1 MNLLNAKNLYHS
13 YGDQPLLDMANLSIE
28 DGERICLVGRNGTGK
43 STLLKMLSG
52 QIKPD
57 EGDINKAREL
67 KVAELKQEVPTSIE
81 GTVYDCIA
89 SGIGELGRVITEWH
103 HLALEAATDMSV
115 LPRMQELQDI
125 IEANNA
131 WNLENRISA
140 TVSRL
145 SLPPDAEFN
154 QLSGGM
160 KRRVLL
166 GMALVAEPD
175 LLLLDEPTNHLDIE
189 SIIWLEEFLQQFK
202 GSLLFITHDR
212 SFLKSLATRIIDLD
226 RGKLT
231 SWPGSY
237 ERYLEAKQA
246 QLEVESTHNALFD
259 KKLALEEVWIRQ
271 GIKARRTRNE
281 GRVRALEQLRRDR
294 SERREVQGRVK
305 LTTQDS
311 EKSGKIVINAEAVK
325 FHFEDKPIVN
335 HFNFKM
341 LRGEKIGIIGPNGC
355 GKSTLIKLLLGNLAP
370 QEGEIHR
377 GTKLEVAY
385 FDQHRESLDPEKSV
399 RDNLVEK
406 ADHVEVNGVS
416 KHVISYLKDFLFS
429 EKKINMPVKALSGGE
444 RNRLLLARLF
454 TRSFNFLIMDEPTND
469 LDMDTLELLEE
480 LLVEFKGSLLL
491 VSHDRNFIDNTVT
504 STLVFEGEGE
514 VNEYVGGYDDWIR
527 QRTTTTESP
536 QAINSKTKSKDK
548 SKDKPVQAPKPKPKA
563 KLSAADEKELRLLPV
578 KIEKLENQIEKL
590 HLQFAEPGFYDQD
603 STVTLPLQQQ
613 LSEQEAS
620 LQTLYERWEKLDQ

>member
-1 MNLLNAKNLYHS
+1 MNLLNANNLYHS

-52 QIKPD
+52 QIKSD
-57 EGDINKAREL
+57 EGEINKSRGL
-67 KVAELKQEVPTSIE
+67 RVAELKQEVPASIE
-81 GTVYDCIA
+81 GSVYDCIA
-89 SGIGELGRVITEWH
+89 SGIGELGNVITEWH
-103 HLALEAATDMSV
+103 HLVLQVATDISV

-145 SLPPDAEFN
+145 NLPADAEFN

-202 GSLLFITHDR
+202 GSLLFISHDR

-294 SERREVQGRVK
+294 SDRRELQGRVK
-305 LTTQDS
+305 LVTQKS

-325 FHFEDKPIVN
+325 FQFEDKTIVN
-335 HFNFKM
+335 NFTFKM

-355 GKSTLIKLLLGNLAP
+355 GKSTLIKLLLGKLAP
-370 QEGEIHR
+370 QEGDIQL
-377 GTKLEVAY
+377 GTKLEAAY
-385 FDQHRESLDPEKSV
+385 FDQHRETLDLEKSV

-406 ADHVEVNGVS
+406 SDHVEVNGVS

-454 TRSFNFLIMDEPTND
+454 TRSFNFLVMDEPTND

-480 LLVEFKGSLLL
+480 LLVDFKGSLLL

-504 STLVFEGEGE
+504 STLVFEGDGE
-514 VNEYVGGYDDWIR
+514 VNEYVGGYVDWLR
-527 QRTTTTESP
+527 QRTTITESA
-536 QAINSKTKSKDK
+536 QAINSKVKSKN
-548 SKDKPVQAPKPKPKA
+548 KPAQAPKPQPKPKV
-563 KLSAADEKELRLLPV
+563 KLSAADEKELRLLPI
-578 KIEKLENQIEKL
+578 KIEKLENEIEKM
-590 HLQFAEPGFYDQD
+590 HQQFAVPGFYDQA
-603 STVTLPLQQQ
+603 SAITEPLRQQ
-613 LSEQEAS
+613 LSKHESS
-620 LQTLYERWEKLDQ
+620 LQMLYERWEKLDQ

>member
-1 MNLLNAKNLYHS
+1 MNLLNANNLYHS

-57 EGDINKAREL
+57 EGEINKSRGL
-67 KVAELKQEVPTSIE
+67 RVAELKQEVPASIE
-81 GTVYDCIA
+81 GSVYDCIA
-89 SGIGELGRVITEWH
+89 SGIGELGNVITEWH
-103 HLALEAATDMSV
+103 HLVLQVATDISV

-145 SLPPDAEFN
+145 NLPADAEFN

-202 GSLLFITHDR
+202 GSLLFISHDR

-294 SERREVQGRVK
+294 SDRRELQGRVK
-305 LTTQDS
+305 LVTQKS

-325 FHFEDKPIVN
+325 FQFEDKPIVN
-335 HFNFKM
+335 NFTFKM
-341 LRGEKIGIIGPNGC
+341 LRGEKIGLIGPNGC
-355 GKSTLIKLLLGNLAP
+355 GKSTLIKLLLGKLAP
-370 QEGEIHR
+370 QEGEIQL

-385 FDQHRESLDPEKSV
+385 FDQHRETLDLEKSV

-454 TRSFNFLIMDEPTND
+454 TRSFNFLVMDEPTND

-514 VNEYVGGYDDWIR
+514 VNEYVGGYIDWLR
-527 QRTTTTESP
+527 QRTTTTESA
-536 QAINSKTKSKDK
+536 QAINSKTKSK
-548 SKDKPVQAPKPKPKA
+548 SKPAQAPKPKPKA

-578 KIEKLENQIEKL
+578 KIEKLEKQIEKM
-590 HLQFAEPGFYDQD
+590 HQEFAVPGFYDQD
-603 STVTLPLQQQ
+603 STITKQLQQQ
-613 LSEQEAS
+613 LSTHETS
-620 LQTLYERWEKLDQ
+620 LQALYDQWEKLDP

>member
-13 YGDQPLLDMANLSIE
+13 YGDQPLLDMASLSIE

-52 QIKPD
+52 EIKPD

-67 KVAELKQEVPTSIE
+67 RVAELKQEVPASLE
-81 GTVYDCIA
+81 GSVYDCIA
-89 SGIGELGRVITEWH
+89 SGIGELGSVITEWH
-103 HLALEAATDMSV
+103 HLALEAASDMSV
-115 LPRMQELQDI
+115 LPRMQQLQDI
-125 IEANNA
+125 IETNNA

-145 SLPPDAEFN
+145 SLPADAQFN

-226 RGKLT
+226 RGQLT

-237 ERYLEAKQA
+237 ERYLEAKLA
-246 QLEVESTHNALFD
+246 QLDVESTHNALFD

-281 GRVRALEQLRRDR
+281 GRVRALEQLRRER
-294 SERREVQGRVK
+294 SERRENQGRVK
-305 LTTQDS
+305 LATQKS

-325 FHFEDKPIVN
+325 FHFQDKPIVN
-335 HFNFKM
+335 DFTFKM

-370 QEGEIHR
+370 QEGEIQL
-377 GTKLEVAY
+377 GTKLEIAY
-385 FDQHRESLDPEKSV
+385 FDQHRETLDLEKSV

-454 TRSFNFLIMDEPTND
+454 TRSFNLLVMDEPTND

-504 STLVFEGEGE
+504 STLVFEAEGE
-514 VNEYVGGYDDWIR
+514 VNEYVGGYVDWLR
-527 QRTTTTESP
+527 QRTQTSEAP
-536 QAINSKTKSKDK
+536 KVKTKAKLA
-548 SKDKPVQAPKPKPKA
+548 PAPKPKI
-563 KLSAADEKELRLLPV
+563 SAQDQKELRLLPV
-578 KIEKLENQIEKL
+578 KIEKLETQIDQL
-590 HLQFAEPGFYDQD
+590 HQRFAEPDFYEQD
-603 STVTLPLQQQ
+603 SAITLPLQQK
-613 LSEQEAS
+613 LSEHEAS
-620 LQTLYERWEKLDQ
+620 LKVLFDRWEELDQ

>member
-1 MNLLNAKNLYHS
+1 MNLLNANNLYHS

-52 QIKPD
+52 QIKSD
-57 EGDINKAREL
+57 EGEINKSRGL
-67 KVAELKQEVPTSIE
+67 RVAELKQEVPASIE
-81 GTVYDCIA
+81 GSVYDCIA
-89 SGIGELGRVITEWH
+89 SGIGELGNVITEWH
-103 HLALEAATDMSV
+103 HLVLQVATDISV

-145 SLPPDAEFN
+145 NLPADAEFN

-202 GSLLFITHDR
+202 GSLLFISHDR

-294 SERREVQGRVK
+294 SDRRELQGRVK
-305 LTTQDS
+305 LVTQKS
-311 EKSGKIVINAEAVK
+311 EKSGKIVINAEAVTLQ
-325 FHFEDKPIVN
+325 FEDKTIVN
-335 HFNFKM
+335 NFTFKM

-355 GKSTLIKLLLGNLAP
+355 GKSTLIKLLLGKLAP
-370 QEGEIHR
+370 QEGDIQL
-377 GTKLEVAY
+377 GTKLEAAY
-385 FDQHRESLDPEKSV
+385 FDQHRETLDLEKSV

-406 ADHVEVNGVS
+406 SDHVEVNGVS

-454 TRSFNFLIMDEPTND
+454 TRSFNFLVMDEPTND

-480 LLVEFKGSLLL
+480 LLVDFKGSLLL

-504 STLVFEGEGE
+504 STLVFEGDGE
-514 VNEYVGGYDDWIR
+514 VNEYVGGYVDWLR
-527 QRTTTTESP
+527 QRTTTNESA
-536 QAINSKTKSKDK
+536 QAINSKVKSK
-548 SKDKPVQAPKPKPKA
+548 SKPAQAPKPQPKPKV
-563 KLSAADEKELRLLPV
+563 KLSAADEKELRLLPI
-578 KIEKLENQIEKL
+578 KIEKLENQIEQMHQK
-590 HLQFAEPGFYDQD
+590 FAVPGFYDQA
-603 STVTLPLQQQ
+603 SAITEPLRQQ
-613 LSEQEAS
+613 LSEHESS
-620 LQTLYERWEKLDQ
+620 LKLLYERWEKLDQ

>member
-1 MNLLNAKNLYHS
+1 
-13 YGDQPLLDMANLSIE
+13 
-28 DGERICLVGRNGTGK
+28 
-43 STLLKMLSG
+43 
-52 QIKPD
+52 
-57 EGDINKAREL
+57 
-67 KVAELKQEVPTSIE
+67 
-81 GTVYDCIA
+81 
-89 SGIGELGRVITEWH
+89 
-103 HLALEAATDMSV
+103 
-115 LPRMQELQDI
+115 MQELQDI

-145 SLPPDAEFN
+145 NLPADAEFN

-202 GSLLFITHDR
+202 GSLLFISHDR

-294 SERREVQGRVK
+294 SDRRELQGRIK
-305 LTTQDS
+305 LVTQKS

-325 FHFEDKPIVN
+325 FQFEDKTIVN
-335 HFNFKM
+335 NFTFKM

-355 GKSTLIKLLLGNLAP
+355 GKSTLIKLLLGKLAP
-370 QEGEIHR
+370 QEGDIQL
-377 GTKLEVAY
+377 GTKLEAAY
-385 FDQHRESLDPEKSV
+385 FDQHRETLDLEKSV

-406 ADHVEVNGVS
+406 SDHVEVNGVS

-454 TRSFNFLIMDEPTND
+454 TRSFNFLVMDEPTND

-480 LLVEFKGSLLL
+480 LLVDFKGSLLL

-504 STLVFEGEGE
+504 STLVFEGDGE
-514 VNEYVGGYDDWIR
+514 VNEYVGGYVDWLR
-527 QRTTTTESP
+527 QRTTTNESA
-536 QAINSKTKSKDK
+536 QAINSKVKSK
-548 SKDKPVQAPKPKPKA
+548 SKPAQAPKPQPKPKV
-563 KLSAADEKELRLLPV
+563 KLSAADEKELRLLPI
-578 KIEKLENQIEKL
+578 KIEKLENQIEQMHQK
-590 HLQFAEPGFYDQD
+590 FAVPGFYDQA
-603 STVTLPLQQQ
+603 SAITEPLRQQ
-613 LSEQEAS
+613 LSEHESS
-620 LQTLYERWEKLDQ
+620 LKLLYERWEKLDQ

>member
-1 MNLLNAKNLYHS
+1 MNLLNANNLYHS

-52 QIKPD
+52 QIKSD
-57 EGDINKAREL
+57 EGEINKSRGL
-67 KVAELKQEVPTSIE
+67 RVAELKQEVPASIE
-81 GTVYDCIA
+81 GSVYDCIA
-89 SGIGELGRVITEWH
+89 SGIGELGNVITEWH
-103 HLALEAATDMSV
+103 HLVLQVATDISV

-145 SLPPDAEFN
+145 NLPADAEFN

-202 GSLLFITHDR
+202 GSLLFISHDR

-294 SERREVQGRVK
+294 SDRRELQGRVK
-305 LTTQDS
+305 LVTQKS
-311 EKSGKIVINAEAVK
+311 EKSGKIVINAEAVT
-325 FHFEDKPIVN
+325 FQFEDKTIVN
-335 HFNFKM
+335 NFTFKM

-355 GKSTLIKLLLGNLAP
+355 GKSTLIKLLLGKLAP
-370 QEGEIHR
+370 QEGDIQL
-377 GTKLEVAY
+377 GTKLEAAY
-385 FDQHRESLDPEKSV
+385 FDQHRETLDLEKSV

-406 ADHVEVNGVS
+406 SDHVEVNGVS

-454 TRSFNFLIMDEPTND
+454 TRSFNFLVMDEPTND

-480 LLVEFKGSLLL
+480 LLVDFKGSLLL

-504 STLVFEGEGE
+504 STLVFEGNGE
-514 VNEYVGGYDDWIR
+514 VNEYVGGYVDWLR
-527 QRTTTTESP
+527 QRTTTNESA
-536 QAINSKTKSKDK
+536 QAINSKVKSK
-548 SKDKPVQAPKPKPKA
+548 SKPVQAPKPQPKPKV
-563 KLSAADEKELRLLPV
+563 KLSAADEKELRLLPI
-578 KIEKLENQIEKL
+578 KIEKLENQIEQMHQK
-590 HLQFAEPGFYDQD
+590 FAVPGFYDQA
-603 STVTLPLQQQ
+603 SAITEPLRQQ
-613 LSEQEAS
+613 LSEHEAS
-620 LQTLYERWEKLDQ
+620 LQMLYERWEKLDQ

>member
-67 KVAELKQEVPTSIE
+67 KVAELKQEVPASIE

-145 SLPPDAEFN
+145 SLPADAEFN

-189 SIIWLEEFLQQFK
+189 SIIWLEEFLLQFK

-226 RGKLT
+226 RGQLT

-294 SERREVQGRVK
+294 SDRRELQGRVK
-305 LTTQDS
+305 LVTQKS

-325 FHFEDKPIVN
+325 FHFQDKPIVN
-335 HFNFKM
+335 DFNFKM

-355 GKSTLIKLLLGNLAP
+355 GKSTLIKLLLGNLTP
-370 QEGEIHR
+370 QEGEIQL

-385 FDQHRESLDPEKSV
+385 FDQHRETLDLEKSV

-514 VNEYVGGYDDWIR
+514 VNEYVGGYVDWLR
-527 QRTTTTESP
+527 QRTTITESP
-536 QAINSKTKSKDK
+536 QAINSKAKVKN
-548 SKDKPVQAPKPKPKA
+548 KPVQTPKPKA
-563 KLSAADEKELRLLPV
+563 KLSAADEKELRLLPG
-578 KIEKLENQIEKL
+578 KIEKFEKQIEKL
-590 HLQFAEPGFYDQD
+590 HQQFAEPGFYDQD
-603 STVTLPLQQQ
+603 SAITQPLQQQ
-613 LSEQEAS
+613 LSEHESS
-620 LQTLYERWEKLDQ
+620 LQALYERWEKLDQ

>member
-1 MNLLNAKNLYHS
+1 MNLLNANNLYHS

-52 QIKPD
+52 QIKSD
-57 EGDINKAREL
+57 EGEINKSRGL
-67 KVAELKQEVPTSIE
+67 RVAELKQEVPASIE
-81 GTVYDCIA
+81 GSVYDCIA
-89 SGIGELGRVITEWH
+89 SGIGELGNVITEWH
-103 HLALEAATDMSV
+103 HLVLQVATDISV

-145 SLPPDAEFN
+145 NLPADAEFN

-202 GSLLFITHDR
+202 GSLLFISHDR

-294 SERREVQGRVK
+294 SDRRELQGRVK
-305 LTTQDS
+305 LVTQKS
-311 EKSGKIVINAEAVK
+311 EKSGKIVINAEAVT
-325 FHFEDKPIVN
+325 FQFEDKTIVN
-335 HFNFKM
+335 NFTFKM

-355 GKSTLIKLLLGNLAP
+355 GKSTLIKLLLGKLAP
-370 QEGEIHR
+370 QEGDIQL
-377 GTKLEVAY
+377 GTKLEAAY
-385 FDQHRESLDPEKSV
+385 FDQHRETLDLEKSV

-406 ADHVEVNGVS
+406 SDHVEVNGVS

-454 TRSFNFLIMDEPTND
+454 TRSFNFLVMDEPTND

-480 LLVEFKGSLLL
+480 LLVDFKGSLLL

-504 STLVFEGEGE
+504 STLVFEGNGE
-514 VNEYVGGYDDWIR
+514 VNEYVGGYVDWLR
-527 QRTTTTESP
+527 QRTTTNESA
-536 QAINSKTKSKDK
+536 QAINSKVKSK
-548 SKDKPVQAPKPKPKA
+548 SKPAQAPKPQPKPKV
-563 KLSAADEKELRLLPV
+563 KLSAADEKELRLLPI
-578 KIEKLENQIEKL
+578 KIEKLENQIEQMHQK
-590 HLQFAEPGFYDQD
+590 FAVPGFYDQA
-603 STVTLPLQQQ
+603 SAITEPLRQQ
-613 LSEQEAS
+613 LSEHEAS
-620 LQTLYERWEKLDQ
+620 LQMLYERWEKLDQ

>member
-1 MNLLNAKNLYHS
+1 MNLLNANNLYHS

-52 QIKPD
+52 QIKSD
-57 EGDINKAREL
+57 EGEINKSRGL
-67 KVAELKQEVPTSIE
+67 RVAELKQEVPASIE
-81 GTVYDCIA
+81 GSVYDCIA
-89 SGIGELGRVITEWH
+89 SGIGELGNVITEWH
-103 HLALEAATDMSV
+103 HLVLQVATDISV

-145 SLPPDAEFN
+145 NLPADAEFN

-202 GSLLFITHDR
+202 GSLLFISHDR

-294 SERREVQGRVK
+294 SDRRELQGRVK
-305 LTTQDS
+305 LVTQKS

-325 FHFEDKPIVN
+325 FQFEDKTIVN
-335 HFNFKM
+335 NFTFKM

-355 GKSTLIKLLLGNLAP
+355 GKSTLIKLLLGKLAP
-370 QEGEIHR
+370 QEGDIQL
-377 GTKLEVAY
+377 GTKLEAAY
-385 FDQHRESLDPEKSV
+385 FDQHRETLDLEKSV

-406 ADHVEVNGVS
+406 SDHVEVNGVS

-454 TRSFNFLIMDEPTND
+454 TRSFNFLVMDEPTND

-480 LLVEFKGSLLL
+480 LLVDFKGSLLL

-504 STLVFEGEGE
+504 STLVFEGDGE
-514 VNEYVGGYDDWIR
+514 VNEYVGGYVDWLR
-527 QRTTTTESP
+527 QRTTTNESA
-536 QAINSKTKSKDK
+536 QAINSKVKSK
-548 SKDKPVQAPKPKPKA
+548 SKPAQAPKPQPKPKV
-563 KLSAADEKELRLLPV
+563 KLSAADEKELRLLPI
-578 KIEKLENQIEKL
+578 KIEKLENQIEQMHQK
-590 HLQFAEPGFYDQD
+590 FAVPGFYDQA
-603 STVTLPLQQQ
+603 SAITEPLRQQ
-613 LSEQEAS
+613 LSEHESS
-620 LQTLYERWEKLDQ
+620 LKLLYERWEKLDQ

>member
-1 MNLLNAKNLYHS
+1 MNLLNANNLYHS

-57 EGDINKAREL
+57 EGEINKSRGL
-67 KVAELKQEVPTSIE
+67 RVAELKQEVPASIE
-81 GTVYDCIA
+81 GSVYDCIA
-89 SGIGELGRVITEWH
+89 SGIGELGNVITEWH
-103 HLALEAATDMSV
+103 HLVLQVATDISV

-125 IEANNA
+125 IETNNA

-145 SLPPDAEFN
+145 NLPADTEFN
-154 QLSGGM
+154 NLSGGM

-166 GMALVAEPD
+166 GMAFVAEPD

-202 GSLLFITHDR
+202 GSLLFISHDR
-212 SFLKSLATRIIDLD
+212 SFLKSLSTRIIDLD

-294 SERREVQGRVK
+294 SDRRELQGRVK
-305 LTTQDS
+305 LVTQKS

-325 FHFEDKPIVN
+325 FHFQDKPIVTD
-335 HFNFKM
+335 FTFKM

-355 GKSTLIKLLLGNLAP
+355 GKSTLIKLLLGKLAP
-370 QEGEIHR
+370 QEGDIQL

-385 FDQHRESLDPEKSV
+385 FDQHRETLDLEKSV

-454 TRSFNFLIMDEPTND
+454 TRSFNFLVMDEPTND

-504 STLVFEGEGE
+504 STLVFEGEGK
-514 VNEYVGGYDDWIR
+514 VNEYVGGYVDWIR

-536 QAINSKTKSKDK
+536 QAINSKVKSKN
-548 SKDKPVQAPKPKPKA
+548 KPVQAPKPKA
-563 KLSAADEKELRLLPV
+563 KLNAADEKALRLLPV
-578 KIEKLENQIEKL
+578 KIEKLEKQIEAM
-590 HLQFAEPGFYDQD
+590 HQQFAAPGFYDQD
-603 STVTLPLQQQ
+603 STVTQPLQQQ
-613 LSEQEAS
+613 LSEHEGS
-620 LQTLYERWEKLDQ
+620 LQALYEQWEKLDP

>member
-1 MNLLNAKNLYHS
+1 MNLLNATNLYHS

-57 EGDINKAREL
+57 EGEINKSRGL
-67 KVAELKQEVPTSIE
+67 LVAELKQEVPASIE
-81 GTVYDCIA
+81 GSVYDCIA
-89 SGIGELGRVITEWH
+89 SGIGELGNVITEWH
-103 HLALEAATDMSV
+103 HLVLQVATDISV

-145 SLPPDAEFN
+145 NLPADAEFN

-202 GSLLFITHDR
+202 GSLLFISHDR

-294 SERREVQGRVK
+294 SDRRELQGRVK
-305 LTTQDS
+305 LVTQKS

-325 FHFEDKPIVN
+325 FQFEDKPIVN
-335 HFNFKM
+335 NFTFKM
-341 LRGEKIGIIGPNGC
+341 LRGEKIGLIGPNGC
-355 GKSTLIKLLLGNLAP
+355 GKSTLIKLLLGKLAP
-370 QEGEIHR
+370 QEGEIQL

-385 FDQHRESLDPEKSV
+385 FDQHRETLDLEKSV

-454 TRSFNFLIMDEPTND
+454 TRSFNFLVMDEPTND

-514 VNEYVGGYDDWIR
+514 VNEYVGGYIDWLR
-527 QRTTTTESP
+527 QRTTTTESA
-536 QAINSKTKSKDK
+536 QAINSKTKSK
-548 SKDKPVQAPKPKPKA
+548 SKPAQAPKPKPKA

-578 KIEKLENQIEKL
+578 KIEKLEKQIEKM
-590 HLQFAEPGFYDQD
+590 HQEFAVPGFYDQD
-603 STVTLPLQQQ
+603 STITKQLQQQ
-613 LSEQEAS
+613 LSTHETS
-620 LQTLYERWEKLDQ
+620 LQALYDQWEKLDP

>member
-1 MNLLNAKNLYHS
+1 
-13 YGDQPLLDMANLSIE
+13 MANLSIE

-52 QIKPD
+52 QIKSD
-57 EGDINKAREL
+57 EGEINKSRGL
-67 KVAELKQEVPTSIE
+67 RVAELKQEVPASIE
-81 GTVYDCIA
+81 GSVYDCIA
-89 SGIGELGRVITEWH
+89 SGIGELGNVITEWH
-103 HLALEAATDMSV
+103 HLVLQVATDISV

-145 SLPPDAEFN
+145 NLPADAEFN

-202 GSLLFITHDR
+202 GSLLFISHDR

-294 SERREVQGRVK
+294 SDRRELQGRVK
-305 LTTQDS
+305 LVTQKS

-325 FHFEDKPIVN
+325 FQFEDKTIVN
-335 HFNFKM
+335 NFTFKM

-355 GKSTLIKLLLGNLAP
+355 GKSTLIKLLLGKLAP
-370 QEGEIHR
+370 QEGDIQL
-377 GTKLEVAY
+377 GTKLEAAY
-385 FDQHRESLDPEKSV
+385 FDQHRETLDLEKSV

-406 ADHVEVNGVS
+406 SDHVEVNGVS

-454 TRSFNFLIMDEPTND
+454 TRSFNFLVMDEPTND

-480 LLVEFKGSLLL
+480 LLVDFKGSLLL

-504 STLVFEGEGE
+504 STLVFEGDGE
-514 VNEYVGGYDDWIR
+514 VNEYVGGYVDWLR
-527 QRTTTTESP
+527 QRTTTNESA
-536 QAINSKTKSKDK
+536 QAINSKVKSK
-548 SKDKPVQAPKPKPKA
+548 SKPAQAPKPQPKPKV
-563 KLSAADEKELRLLPV
+563 KLSAADEKELRLLPI
-578 KIEKLENQIEKL
+578 KIEKLENQIEQMHQK
-590 HLQFAEPGFYDQD
+590 FAVPGFYDQA
-603 STVTLPLQQQ
+603 SAITEPLRQQ
-613 LSEQEAS
+613 LSEHESS
-620 LQTLYERWEKLDQ
+620 LKLLYERWEKLDQ

>member
-1 MNLLNAKNLYHS
+1 MNLLNANNLYHS

-57 EGDINKAREL
+57 EGEINKSRGL
-67 KVAELKQEVPTSIE
+67 RVAELKQEVPASIE
-81 GTVYDCIA
+81 GSVYDCIA
-89 SGIGELGRVITEWH
+89 SGIGELGNVITEWH
-103 HLALEAATDMSV
+103 HLVLQVATDISV

-125 IEANNA
+125 IETNNA

-145 SLPPDAEFN
+145 NLPADTEFN
-154 QLSGGM
+154 NLSGGM

-202 GSLLFITHDR
+202 GSLLFISHDR
-212 SFLKSLATRIIDLD
+212 SFLKSLSTRIIDLD

-294 SERREVQGRVK
+294 SDRRELQGRVK
-305 LTTQDS
+305 LVTQKS

-325 FHFEDKPIVN
+325 FHFQDKPIVTD
-335 HFNFKM
+335 FTFKM

-355 GKSTLIKLLLGNLAP
+355 GKSTLIKLLLGKLAP
-370 QEGEIHR
+370 QEGDIQL

-385 FDQHRESLDPEKSV
+385 FDQHRETLDLEKSV

-454 TRSFNFLIMDEPTND
+454 TRSFNFLVMDEPTND

-504 STLVFEGEGE
+504 STLVFEGEGK
-514 VNEYVGGYDDWIR
+514 VNEYVGGYVDWIR

-536 QAINSKTKSKDK
+536 QAINSKVKSKN
-548 SKDKPVQAPKPKPKA
+548 KPVQAPKPKA
-563 KLSAADEKELRLLPV
+563 KLNAADEKALRLLPV
-578 KIEKLENQIEKL
+578 KIEKLEKQIEAM
-590 HLQFAEPGFYDQD
+590 HQQFAAPGFYDQD
-603 STVTLPLQQQ
+603 STVTQPLQQQ
-613 LSEQEAS
+613 LSEHEGS
-620 LQTLYERWEKLDQ
+620 LQALYEQWEKLDP

>member
-1 MNLLNAKNLYHS
+1 MNLLNANNLYHS

-57 EGDINKAREL
+57 EGEINKSRGL
-67 KVAELKQEVPTSIE
+67 LVAELKQEVPASIE
-81 GTVYDCIA
+81 GSVYDCIA
-89 SGIGELGRVITEWH
+89 SGIGELGNVITEWH
-103 HLALEAATDMSV
+103 HLVLQVATDISV

-145 SLPPDAEFN
+145 NLPADAEFN

-202 GSLLFITHDR
+202 GSLLFISHDR

-294 SERREVQGRVK
+294 SDRRELQGRVK
-305 LTTQDS
+305 LVTQKS

-325 FHFEDKPIVN
+325 FQFQDKPIVN
-335 HFNFKM
+335 NFTFKM
-341 LRGEKIGIIGPNGC
+341 LRGEKIGLIGPNGC
-355 GKSTLIKLLLGNLAP
+355 GKSTLIKLLLGKLAP
-370 QEGEIHR
+370 QEGDIQL

-385 FDQHRESLDPEKSV
+385 FDQHRETLDLEKSV

-454 TRSFNFLIMDEPTND
+454 TRSFNFLVMDEPTND

-514 VNEYVGGYDDWIR
+514 VNEYVGGYIDWLR
-527 QRTTTTESP
+527 QRTTTTESA
-536 QAINSKTKSKDK
+536 QAINSKTKSK
-548 SKDKPVQAPKPKPKA
+548 SKPAQAPKPKPKA

-578 KIEKLENQIEKL
+578 KIEKLEKQIEKM
-590 HLQFAEPGFYDQD
+590 HQQFAAPGFYDQ
-603 STVTLPLQQQ
+603 SSVITQPLQQQ
-613 LSEQEAS
+613 LSELEAS
-620 LQTLYERWEKLDQ
+620 LKVLYERWEKLDQ

>member
-1 MNLLNAKNLYHS
+1 MNLLNATNLYHS

-57 EGDINKAREL
+57 EGEINKSRGL
-67 KVAELKQEVPTSIE
+67 LVAELKQEVPASIE
-81 GTVYDCIA
+81 GSVYDCIA
-89 SGIGELGRVITEWH
+89 SGIGELGNVITEWH
-103 HLALEAATDMSV
+103 HLVLQVATDISV

-145 SLPPDAEFN
+145 NLPADAEFN

-202 GSLLFITHDR
+202 GSLLFISHDR

-294 SERREVQGRVK
+294 SDRRELQGRVK
-305 LTTQDS
+305 LVTQKS

-325 FHFEDKPIVN
+325 FQFEDKPIVN
-335 HFNFKM
+335 NFTFKM
-341 LRGEKIGIIGPNGC
+341 LRGEKIGLIGPNGC
-355 GKSTLIKLLLGNLAP
+355 GKSTLIKLLLGKLAP
-370 QEGEIHR
+370 QEGEIQL

-385 FDQHRESLDPEKSV
+385 FDQHRETLDLEKSV

-454 TRSFNFLIMDEPTND
+454 TRSFNFLVMDEPTND

-514 VNEYVGGYDDWIR
+514 VNEYVGGYIDWLR
-527 QRTTTTESP
+527 QRTTTTESA
-536 QAINSKTKSKDK
+536 QAINSKTKSK
-548 SKDKPVQAPKPKPKA
+548 SKPAQAPKPKPKA

-578 KIEKLENQIEKL
+578 KIEKFEKQIEKM
-590 HLQFAEPGFYDQD
+590 HQEFAAPGFYDQD
-603 STVTLPLQQQ
+603 STITQQLQQQ
-613 LSEQEAS
+613 LSTHETS
-620 LQTLYERWEKLDQ
+620 LQALYDQWEKLDP

>member
-1 MNLLNAKNLYHS
+1 MNLLNANNLYHS

-57 EGDINKAREL
+57 EGEINKSRGL
-67 KVAELKQEVPTSIE
+67 RVAELKQEVPASIE
-81 GTVYDCIA
+81 GSVYDCIA
-89 SGIGELGRVITEWH
+89 SGIGELGNVITEWH
-103 HLALEAATDMSV
+103 HLVLQVATDISV

-145 SLPPDAEFN
+145 NLPADTEFN
-154 QLSGGM
+154 NLSGGM

-202 GSLLFITHDR
+202 GSLLFISHDR
-212 SFLKSLATRIIDLD
+212 SFLKSLSTRIIDLD

-294 SERREVQGRVK
+294 SDRRELQGRVK
-305 LTTQDS
+305 LVTQKS

-325 FHFEDKPIVN
+325 FHFQDKPIVN
-335 HFNFKM
+335 DFTFKM

-355 GKSTLIKLLLGNLAP
+355 GKSTLIKLLLGKLAP
-370 QEGEIHR
+370 QEGDIQL

-385 FDQHRESLDPEKSV
+385 FDQHRETLDLEKSV

-406 ADHVEVNGVS
+406 ADHVEVNGIS

-454 TRSFNFLIMDEPTND
+454 TRSFNFLVMDEPTND

-504 STLVFEGEGE
+504 STLVFEGEGK
-514 VNEYVGGYDDWIR
+514 VNEYVGGYVDWIR

-536 QAINSKTKSKDK
+536 QAINSKSKSKDK
-548 SKDKPVQAPKPKPKA
+548 TVQTPKSKPKA
-563 KLSAADEKELRLLPV
+563 KLNAADEKALRLLPV
-578 KIEKLENQIEKL
+578 KIEKLEKQIEAMHQK
-590 HLQFAEPGFYDQD
+590 FAAPGFYEQD
-603 STVTLPLQQQ
+603 STITQPLQQQ
-613 LSEQEAS
+613 LSEHEAS
-620 LQTLYERWEKLDQ
+620 LKTLYDQWEKLDP

>member
-1 MNLLNAKNLYHS
+1 MNLLNANNLYHS

-52 QIKPD
+52 QIKSD
-57 EGDINKAREL
+57 EGEINKSRGL
-67 KVAELKQEVPTSIE
+67 RVAELKQEVPASIE
-81 GTVYDCIA
+81 GSVYDCIA
-89 SGIGELGRVITEWH
+89 SGIGELGNVITEWH
-103 HLALEAATDMSV
+103 HLVLQVATDISV

-145 SLPPDAEFN
+145 NLPADAEFN

-202 GSLLFITHDR
+202 GSLLFISHDR

-294 SERREVQGRVK
+294 SDRRELQGRIK
-305 LTTQDS
+305 LVTQKS

-325 FHFEDKPIVN
+325 FQFEDKTIVN
-335 HFNFKM
+335 NFTFKM

-355 GKSTLIKLLLGNLAP
+355 GKSTLIKLLLGKLTP
-370 QEGEIHR
+370 QEGDIQL
-377 GTKLEVAY
+377 GTKLEAAY
-385 FDQHRESLDPEKSV
+385 FDQHRETLDLEKSV

-406 ADHVEVNGVS
+406 SDHVEVNGVS

-454 TRSFNFLIMDEPTND
+454 TRSFNFLVMDEPTND

-480 LLVEFKGSLLL
+480 LLVDFKGSLLL

-504 STLVFEGEGE
+504 STLVFEGDGE
-514 VNEYVGGYDDWIR
+514 VNEYVGGYVDWLR
-527 QRTTTTESP
+527 QRTTTNESA
-536 QAINSKTKSKDK
+536 QAINSKVKSK
-548 SKDKPVQAPKPKPKA
+548 SKPAQAPKPQPKPKV
-563 KLSAADEKELRLLPV
+563 KLSAADEKELRLLPI
-578 KIEKLENQIEKL
+578 KIEKLENQIEQMHQK
-590 HLQFAEPGFYDQD
+590 FAVPGFYDQA
-603 STVTLPLQQQ
+603 SAITEPLRQQ
-613 LSEQEAS
+613 LSEHESS
-620 LQTLYERWEKLDQ
+620 LKLLYERWEKLDQ

>member
-1 MNLLNAKNLYHS
+1 MNLLNANNLYHS

-52 QIKPD
+52 QIKSD
-57 EGDINKAREL
+57 EGEINKSRGL
-67 KVAELKQEVPTSIE
+67 RVAELKQEVPASIE
-81 GTVYDCIA
+81 GSVYDCIA
-89 SGIGELGRVITEWH
+89 SGIGELGNVITEWH
-103 HLALEAATDMSV
+103 HLVLQVATDISV

-145 SLPPDAEFN
+145 NLPADAEFN

-202 GSLLFITHDR
+202 GSLLFISHDR

-294 SERREVQGRVK
+294 SDRRELQGRVK
-305 LTTQDS
+305 LVTQKS
-311 EKSGKIVINAEAVK
+311 EKSGKIVINAEAVT
-325 FHFEDKPIVN
+325 FQFEDKTIVN
-335 HFNFKM
+335 NFTFKM

-355 GKSTLIKLLLGNLAP
+355 GKSTLIKLLLGKLAP
-370 QEGEIHR
+370 QEGDIQL
-377 GTKLEVAY
+377 GTKLEAAY
-385 FDQHRESLDPEKSV
+385 FDQHRETLDLEKSV

-406 ADHVEVNGVS
+406 SDHVEVNGVS

-454 TRSFNFLIMDEPTND
+454 TRSFNFLVMDEPTND

-480 LLVEFKGSLLL
+480 LLVDFKGSLLL

-504 STLVFEGEGE
+504 STLVFEGNGE
-514 VNEYVGGYDDWIR
+514 VNEYVGGYVDWLR
-527 QRTTTTESP
+527 QRTTTNESA
-536 QAINSKTKSKDK
+536 QAINSKVKSK
-548 SKDKPVQAPKPKPKA
+548 SKPAQAPKPQPKPKV
-563 KLSAADEKELRLLPV
+563 KLSSADEKELRLLPI
-578 KIEKLENQIEKL
+578 KIEKLENQIEQMHQK
-590 HLQFAEPGFYDQD
+590 FAVPGFYDQA
-603 STVTLPLQQQ
+603 SAITEPLRQQ
-613 LSEQEAS
+613 LSEHEAS
-620 LQTLYERWEKLDQ
+620 LQMLYERWEKLDQ

>member
-1 MNLLNAKNLYHS
+1 
-13 YGDQPLLDMANLSIE
+13 LLDMANLSIE

-52 QIKPD
+52 QIKSD
-57 EGDINKAREL
+57 EGEINKSRGL
-67 KVAELKQEVPTSIE
+67 RVAELKQEVPASIE
-81 GTVYDCIA
+81 GSVYDCIA
-89 SGIGELGRVITEWH
+89 SGIGELGNVITEWH
-103 HLALEAATDMSV
+103 HLVLQVATDISV

-145 SLPPDAEFN
+145 NLPADAEFN

-202 GSLLFITHDR
+202 GSLLFISHDR

-294 SERREVQGRVK
+294 SDRRELQGRVK
-305 LTTQDS
+305 LVTQKS

-325 FHFEDKPIVN
+325 FQFEDKTIVN
-335 HFNFKM
+335 NFTFKM

-355 GKSTLIKLLLGNLAP
+355 GKSTLIKLLLGKLAP
-370 QEGEIHR
+370 QEGDIQL
-377 GTKLEVAY
+377 GTKLEAAY
-385 FDQHRESLDPEKSV
+385 FDQHRETLDLEKSV

-406 ADHVEVNGVS
+406 SDHVEVNGVS

-454 TRSFNFLIMDEPTND
+454 TRSFNFLVMDEPTND

-480 LLVEFKGSLLL
+480 LLVDFKGSLLL

-504 STLVFEGEGE
+504 STLVFEGDGE
-514 VNEYVGGYDDWIR
+514 VNEYVGGYVDWLR
-527 QRTTTTESP
+527 QRTTTNESA
-536 QAINSKTKSKDK
+536 QAINSKVKSK
-548 SKDKPVQAPKPKPKA
+548 SKPAQAPKPQPKPKV
-563 KLSAADEKELRLLPV
+563 KLSAADEKELRLLPI
-578 KIEKLENQIEKL
+578 KIEKLENQIEQMHQK
-590 HLQFAEPGFYDQD
+590 FAVPGFYDQA
-603 STVTLPLQQQ
+603 SAITEPLRQQ
-613 LSEQEAS
+613 LSEHESS
-620 LQTLYERWEKLDQ
+620 LKLLYERWEKLDQ

>member
-1 MNLLNAKNLYHS
+1 
-13 YGDQPLLDMANLSIE
+13 
-28 DGERICLVGRNGTGK
+28 
-43 STLLKMLSG
+43 MLSG
-52 QIKPD
+52 QIKSD
-57 EGDINKAREL
+57 EGEINKSRGL
-67 KVAELKQEVPTSIE
+67 RVAELKQEVPASIE
-81 GTVYDCIA
+81 GSVYDCIA
-89 SGIGELGRVITEWH
+89 SGIGELGNVITEWH
-103 HLALEAATDMSV
+103 HLVLQVATDISV

-145 SLPPDAEFN
+145 NLPADAEFN

-202 GSLLFITHDR
+202 GSLLFISHDR

-294 SERREVQGRVK
+294 SDRRELQGRVK
-305 LTTQDS
+305 LVTQKS

-325 FHFEDKPIVN
+325 FQFEDKTIVN
-335 HFNFKM
+335 NFTFKM

-355 GKSTLIKLLLGNLAP
+355 GKSTLIKLLLGKLAP
-370 QEGEIHR
+370 QEGDIQL
-377 GTKLEVAY
+377 GTKLEAAY
-385 FDQHRESLDPEKSV
+385 FDQHRETLDLEKSV

-406 ADHVEVNGVS
+406 SDHVEVNGVS

-454 TRSFNFLIMDEPTND
+454 TRSFNFLVMDEPTND

-480 LLVEFKGSLLL
+480 LLVDFKGSLLL

-504 STLVFEGEGE
+504 STLVFEGDGE
-514 VNEYVGGYDDWIR
+514 VNEYVGGYVDWLR
-527 QRTTTTESP
+527 QRTTTNESA
-536 QAINSKTKSKDK
+536 QAINSKVKSK
-548 SKDKPVQAPKPKPKA
+548 SKPAQAPKPQPKPKV
-563 KLSAADEKELRLLPV
+563 KLSAADEKELRLLPI
-578 KIEKLENQIEKL
+578 KIEKLENQIEQMHQK
-590 HLQFAEPGFYDQD
+590 FAVPGFYDQA
-603 STVTLPLQQQ
+603 SAITEPLRQQ
-613 LSEQEAS
+613 LSEHESS
-620 LQTLYERWEKLDQ
+620 LKLLYERWEKLDQ

>member
-1 MNLLNAKNLYHS
+1 MNLLNANNLYHS

-52 QIKPD
+52 QIKSD
-57 EGDINKAREL
+57 EGEINKSRGL
-67 KVAELKQEVPTSIE
+67 RVAELKQEVPASIE
-81 GTVYDCIA
+81 GSVYDCIA
-89 SGIGELGRVITEWH
+89 SGIGELGNVITEWH
-103 HLALEAATDMSV
+103 HLVLQVATDISV

-145 SLPPDAEFN
+145 NLPADAEFN

-202 GSLLFITHDR
+202 GSLLFISHDR

-294 SERREVQGRVK
+294 SDRRELQGRVK
-305 LTTQDS
+305 LVTQKS
-311 EKSGKIVINAEAVK
+311 EKSGKIVINAEAVT
-325 FHFEDKPIVN
+325 FQFEDKTIVN
-335 HFNFKM
+335 NFTFKM

-355 GKSTLIKLLLGNLAP
+355 GKSTLIKLLLGKLAP
-370 QEGEIHR
+370 QEGDIQL
-377 GTKLEVAY
+377 GTKLEAAY
-385 FDQHRESLDPEKSV
+385 FDQHRETLDLEKSV

-406 ADHVEVNGVS
+406 SDHVEVNGVS

-454 TRSFNFLIMDEPTND
+454 TRSFNFLVMDEPTND

-480 LLVEFKGSLLL
+480 LLVDFKGSLLL

-504 STLVFEGEGE
+504 STLVFEGDGE
-514 VNEYVGGYDDWIR
+514 VNEYVGGYVDWLR
-527 QRTTTTESP
+527 QRTTTNESA
-536 QAINSKTKSKDK
+536 QAINSKVKSK
-548 SKDKPVQAPKPKPKA
+548 SKPAQAPKPQPKPKV
-563 KLSAADEKELRLLPV
+563 KLSAADEKELRLLPI
-578 KIEKLENQIEKL
+578 KIEKLENQIEQMHQK
-590 HLQFAEPGFYDQD
+590 FAVPGFYDQA
-603 STVTLPLQQQ
+603 SAITEPLRQQ
-613 LSEQEAS
+613 LSEHESS
-620 LQTLYERWEKLDQ
+620 LKLLYERWEKLDQ

>member
-1 MNLLNAKNLYHS
+1 MNLLNANNLYHS

-52 QIKPD
+52 QIKSD
-57 EGDINKAREL
+57 EGEINKSRGL
-67 KVAELKQEVPTSIE
+67 RVAELKQEVPASIE
-81 GTVYDCIA
+81 GSVYDCIA
-89 SGIGELGRVITEWH
+89 SGIGELGNVITEWH
-103 HLALEAATDMSV
+103 HLVLQVATDISV

-145 SLPPDAEFN
+145 NLPADAEFN

-202 GSLLFITHDR
+202 GSLLFISHDR

-294 SERREVQGRVK
+294 SDRRELQGRVK
-305 LTTQDS
+305 LVTQKS
-311 EKSGKIVINAEAVK
+311 EKSGKIVINAEAVT
-325 FHFEDKPIVN
+325 FQFEDKTIVN
-335 HFNFKM
+335 NFTFKM

-355 GKSTLIKLLLGNLAP
+355 GKSTLIKLLLGKLAP
-370 QEGEIHR
+370 QEGDIQL
-377 GTKLEVAY
+377 GTKLEAAY
-385 FDQHRESLDPEKSV
+385 FDQHRETLDLEKSV

-406 ADHVEVNGVS
+406 SDHVEVNGVS

-454 TRSFNFLIMDEPTND
+454 TRSFNFLVMDEPTND

-480 LLVEFKGSLLL
+480 LLVDFKGSLLL

-504 STLVFEGEGE
+504 STLVFEGNGE
-514 VNEYVGGYDDWIR
+514 VNEYVGGYVDWLR
-527 QRTTTTESP
+527 QRTTTNESA
-536 QAINSKTKSKDK
+536 QAINSKVKSK
-548 SKDKPVQAPKPKPKA
+548 SKPVQAPKPQPKPKV
-563 KLSAADEKELRLLPV
+563 KLSSADEKELRLLPI
-578 KIEKLENQIEKL
+578 KIEKLENQIEQMHQK
-590 HLQFAEPGFYDQD
+590 FAVPGFYDQA
-603 STVTLPLQQQ
+603 SAITEPLRQQ
-613 LSEQEAS
+613 LSEHEAS
-620 LQTLYERWEKLDQ
+620 LQMLYERWEKLDQ

>member
-1 MNLLNAKNLYHS
+1 MNLLNANNLYHS

-57 EGDINKAREL
+57 EGEINKSRGL
-67 KVAELKQEVPTSIE
+67 RVAELKQEVPASIE
-81 GTVYDCIA
+81 GSVYDCIA
-89 SGIGELGRVITEWH
+89 SGIGELGNVITEWH
-103 HLALEAATDMSV
+103 HLVLQVATDISV

-145 SLPPDAEFN
+145 NLPADAEFN

-202 GSLLFITHDR
+202 GSLLFISHDR

-294 SERREVQGRVK
+294 SDRRELQGRVK
-305 LTTQDS
+305 LVTQKS
-311 EKSGKIVINAEAVK
+311 EKSGKIVINAETVK
-325 FHFEDKPIVN
+325 FQFQDKTIVN
-335 HFNFKM
+335 NFTFKM

-355 GKSTLIKLLLGNLAP
+355 GKSTLIKLLLGKLAP
-370 QEGEIHR
+370 QEGEIQL
-377 GTKLEVAY
+377 GTKLEAAY
-385 FDQHRESLDPEKSV
+385 FDQHRETLDLEKSV

-454 TRSFNFLIMDEPTND
+454 TRSFNFLVMDEPTND

-504 STLVFEGEGE
+504 STLVFEGDGE
-514 VNEYVGGYDDWIR
+514 VNEYVGGYVDWLR
-527 QRTTTTESP
+527 QRTTTTESA
-536 QAINSKTKSKDK
+536 QAINSKVKSKG
-548 SKDKPVQAPKPKPKA
+548 KPAQAPKPKPKV
-563 KLSAADEKELRLLPV
+563 KLSSTDEKELRLLPV
-578 KIEKLENQIEKL
+578 KIEKLEKQIAKM
-590 HLQFAEPGFYDQD
+590 HQQFAAPGFYDQA
-603 STVTLPLQQQ
+603 SAITQPLQQQ
-613 LSEQEAS
+613 LSEHETS
-620 LQTLYERWEKLDQ
+620 LQVLYERWEKLDQ

>member
-67 KVAELKQEVPTSIE
+67 KVAELKQEVPASLE

-145 SLPPDAEFN
+145 SLPADAEFN

-325 FHFEDKPIVN
+325 FHFQDKPIVSN
-335 HFNFKM
+335 FNFKM

-370 QEGEIHR
+370 QEGDIQR

-504 STLVFEGEGE
+504 STLVFEGEGV
-514 VNEYVGGYDDWIR
+514 VNEYVGGYVDWLR
-527 QRTTTTESP
+527 QRTTIIESP
-536 QAINSKTKSKDK
+536 QAINSKARNKDK
-548 SKDKPVQAPKPKPKA
+548 VKNKPAQAPKPKTI
-563 KLSAADEKELRLLPV
+563 LSATDEKELRLLPV
-578 KIEKLENQIEKL
+578 KIEKLEKQIEKL
-590 HLQFAEPGFYDQD
+590 HEQFAEPGFYNQD
-603 STVTLPLQQQ
+603 SAVTQPLQQQ
-613 LSEQEAS
+613 LSEHEAS

>member
-1 MNLLNAKNLYHS
+1 MNLLNANNLYHS

-57 EGDINKAREL
+57 EGEINKSRGL
-67 KVAELKQEVPTSIE
+67 RVAELKQEVPASIE
-81 GTVYDCIA
+81 GSVYDCIA
-89 SGIGELGRVITEWH
+89 SGIGELGNVITEWH
-103 HLALEAATDMSV
+103 HLVLQVATDISV

-145 SLPPDAEFN
+145 NLPADAEFN

-202 GSLLFITHDR
+202 GSLLFISHDR

-294 SERREVQGRVK
+294 SDRRELQGRVK
-305 LTTQDS
+305 LVTQKS
-311 EKSGKIVINAEAVK
+311 EKSGKIVINAETVK
-325 FHFEDKPIVN
+325 FQFQDKTIVN
-335 HFNFKM
+335 NFTFKM

-355 GKSTLIKLLLGNLAP
+355 GKSTLIKLLLGKLAP
-370 QEGEIHR
+370 QEGEIQL
-377 GTKLEVAY
+377 GTKLEAAY
-385 FDQHRESLDPEKSV
+385 FDQHRETLDLEKSV

-454 TRSFNFLIMDEPTND
+454 TRSFNFLVMDEPTND

-504 STLVFEGEGE
+504 STLVFEGDGE
-514 VNEYVGGYDDWIR
+514 VNEYVGGYVDWLR
-527 QRTTTTESP
+527 QRTTTTESA
-536 QAINSKTKSKDK
+536 QAINSKVKSKG
-548 SKDKPVQAPKPKPKA
+548 KPAQAPKPKPKPKV
-563 KLSAADEKELRLLPV
+563 KLSSTDEKELRLLPV
-578 KIEKLENQIEKL
+578 KIEKLEKQIAKM
-590 HLQFAEPGFYDQD
+590 HQQFAAPGFYDQA
-603 STVTLPLQQQ
+603 STITQPLQQQ
-613 LSEQEAS
+613 LSEHETS
-620 LQTLYERWEKLDQ
+620 LQVLYERWEKLDQ